1 MTLTVTTTTFEIS
14 QTEVEKSSPEIPTV
28 FEPENITLT
37 TLIESTSSFD
47 RLSVSPPQSE
57 PLPSAA
63 IIDQS
68 VLSQQESPV
77 ESTPTNEEDTQLTL
91 RDLQSALILD
101 ETLTT
106 PIQSEEQSTI
116 IESPERTIHSKLSG
130 TSGDVIQSTVDSSL
144 HTLVD
149 TNVIETESLNHTSDL
164 DSKEEPQNIEE
175 TATANTEESQKEPKV
190 LTKEEEDALL
200 LAEYEQELQEQAKR
214 QNALKSPPRE
224 SALETIVEG
233 PEDPDEAIAQQKLQE
248 MKKYEEE
255 KARERLLATA
265 LRAEVLYDFTTTEEN
280 KLNLKVGDVIIVL
293 EAGEKDSWWLGEL
306 NGKTGYFP
314 ENYCHII
321 KPKRRL
327 TLSTKVSDTIK
338 NLQAQCGFLS
348 LNNPLNNK
356 LV

>member
-1 MTLTVTTTTFEIS
+1 
-14 QTEVEKSSPEIPTV
+14 
-28 FEPENITLT
+28 
-37 TLIESTSSFD
+37 
-47 RLSVSPPQSE
+47 
-57 PLPSAA
+57 
-63 IIDQS
+63 
-68 VLSQQESPV
+68 
-77 ESTPTNEEDTQLTL
+77 
-91 RDLQSALILD
+91 
-101 ETLTT
+101 
-106 PIQSEEQSTI
+106 
-116 IESPERTIHSKLSG
+116 
-130 TSGDVIQSTVDSSL
+130 VDSSL

-149 TNVIETESLNHTSDL
+149 TNVIETESLNYTSDL

-248 MKKYEEE
+248 MKKYGTPLIVTSNTITFWHIWTFRTRVFRFLPLEEE

-293 EAGEKDSWWLGEL
+293 EVLS
-306 NGKTGYFP
+306 TQYRTSP
-314 ENYCHII
+314 
-321 KPKRRL
+321 RRL
-327 TLSTKVSDTIK
+327 WTSWVNCVKYRRARKIVGGWANSTERPDIFLKTIAI
-338 NLQAQCGFLS
+338 L
-348 LNNPLNNK
+348 LNPNVDL
-356 LV
+356 L

>member
-1 MTLTVTTTTFEIS
+1 
-14 QTEVEKSSPEIPTV
+14 
-28 FEPENITLT
+28 
-37 TLIESTSSFD
+37 
-47 RLSVSPPQSE
+47 
-57 PLPSAA
+57 
-63 IIDQS
+63 
-68 VLSQQESPV
+68 
-77 ESTPTNEEDTQLTL
+77 
-91 RDLQSALILD
+91 
-101 ETLTT
+101 
-106 PIQSEEQSTI
+106 
-116 IESPERTIHSKLSG
+116 
-130 TSGDVIQSTVDSSL
+130 L

-314 ENYCHII
+314 ENYCHVCSFSKTLVFTIIYSSLFVLQII

-356 LV
+356 LVWSIVSTNGSETKQITTKLKCKQFMYRTNSDKHKIVAKRK